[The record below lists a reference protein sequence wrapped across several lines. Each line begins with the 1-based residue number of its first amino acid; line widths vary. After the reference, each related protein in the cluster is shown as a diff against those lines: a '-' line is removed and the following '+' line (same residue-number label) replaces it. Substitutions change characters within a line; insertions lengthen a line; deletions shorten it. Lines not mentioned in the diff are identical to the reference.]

1 MEDDLCIPCGADAN
15 VGTSWG
21 HHVEEVGKCGELRG
35 QRSSRRRV
43 EVQIVYLAPRFGRED
58 GDKSCGKCRGSSF

>member
-1 MEDDLCIPCGADAN
+1 MLRRLGN
-15 VGTSWG
+15 V
-21 HHVEEVGKCGELRG
+21 ERG

-58 GDKSCGKCRGSSF
+58 SDKFCGKSRRSSFEWLRSLED